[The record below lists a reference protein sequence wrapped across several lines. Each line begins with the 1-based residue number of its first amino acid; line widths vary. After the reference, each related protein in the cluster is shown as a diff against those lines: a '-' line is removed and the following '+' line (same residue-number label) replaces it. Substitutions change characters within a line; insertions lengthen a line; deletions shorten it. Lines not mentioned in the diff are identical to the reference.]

1 MFLKEGGLL
10 SIGMDGII
18 VHVALLY
25 LLYGYFFF
33 PPRKAHVY
41 LFGFRRCYGCV
52 CVCVDDINN

>member
-33 PPRKAHVY
+33 PRAKLMFTCSVSVDVIDV
-41 LFGFRRCYGCV
+41 RV
-52 CVCVDDINN
+52 CVCG